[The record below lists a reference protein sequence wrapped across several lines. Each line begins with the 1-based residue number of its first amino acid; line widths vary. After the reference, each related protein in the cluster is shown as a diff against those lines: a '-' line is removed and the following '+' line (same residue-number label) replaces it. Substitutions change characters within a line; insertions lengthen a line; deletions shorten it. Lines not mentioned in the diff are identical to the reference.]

1 MSSAAQIPVLVGV
14 GEFSE
19 RLDAA
24 GYRGLSPVELAV
36 EAAQNACKDALSV
49 EKVARHIDPTAAI
62 RQFENSTPAARAPL
76 GRSNNFPR
84 SIARRLGTDPRRAIL
99 EVTGGQG
106 PQHLYNEMAQSVA
119 EGETRMALL
128 VGAEAI

>member
-49 EKVARHIDPTAAI
+49 EKVARHFDTIAAVPPV
-62 RQFENSTPAARAPL
+62 ENTPPAAPAPL
-76 GRSNNFPR
+76 VRPNNFPR
-84 SIARRLGTDPRRAIL
+84 SPARRLGTDPRRAIL
-99 EVTGGQG
+99 EV
-106 PQHLYNEMAQSVA
+106 
-119 EGETRMALL
+119 
-128 VGAEAI
+128 